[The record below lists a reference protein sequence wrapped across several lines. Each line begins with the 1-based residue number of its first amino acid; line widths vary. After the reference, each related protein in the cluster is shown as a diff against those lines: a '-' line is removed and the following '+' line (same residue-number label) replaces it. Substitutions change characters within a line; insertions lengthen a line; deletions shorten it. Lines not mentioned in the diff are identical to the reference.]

1 LKRDITDDETD
12 KIESKINSLPYIESV
27 VYKSKMEL
35 SKEMMDSSEVFSSVM
50 KEWDEGSTPIQA
62 TFQVKVKDINEIK
75 YVADE
80 IAKMDGVDIV
90 KYGEGMVEQLVSLF
104 DMVRKISI
112 GMVILSI
119 IIIGMLIP
127 AGFSTNDDQVVITYG
142 ETTQHNANYKTTVD
156 TFFKNQAGID
166 LNGVSTKVITADE
179 VNKISS
185 TITGK
190 YYNSEQIFSSALV
203 DLNDNDNLE
212 VSVDKSTIT
221 TITGD
226 MYLSA
231 LKSAGITSGHVYV
244 TSPVT
249 ATGES
254 ALAGIMNSY
263 EVATDVEIPDTVKEA
278 ANNEIYTQAEI
289 VKTSNVSADDLSKL
303 VDDVKE
309 TVQEENVT
317 DHQTIVNI
325 INNYTVNYNV
335 NITDSDIENL
345 ADSIEQIQ
353 NVQGDIN
360 NYQTEVSDV
369 LNSTD
374 NESVTGFIDGL
385 FN

>member
-1 LKRDITDDETD
+1 
-12 KIESKINSLPYIESV
+12 
-27 VYKSKMEL
+27 
-35 SKEMMDSSEVFSSVM
+35 
-50 KEWDEGSTPIQA
+50 
-62 TFQVKVKDINEIK
+62 
-75 YVADE
+75 
-80 IAKMDGVDIV
+80 
-90 KYGEGMVEQLVSLF
+90 
-104 DMVRKISI
+104 
-112 GMVILSI
+112 MVILSI

-142 ETTQHNANYKTTVD
+142 ETTQHNANYKSTVD

-360 NYQTEVSDV
+360 NYQSEVSDV

>member
-1 LKRDITDDETD
+1 
-12 KIESKINSLPYIESV
+12 
-27 VYKSKMEL
+27 M
-35 SKEMMDSSEVFSSVM
+35 
-50 KEWDEGSTPIQA
+50 
-62 TFQVKVKDINEIK
+62 
-75 YVADE
+75 
-80 IAKMDGVDIV
+80 
-90 KYGEGMVEQLVSLF
+90 
-104 DMVRKISI
+104 RKIGI
-112 GMVILSI
+112 GMIILSI

-127 AGFSTNDDQVVITYG
+127 AGFSANDNQVVITYG
-142 ETTQHNANYKTTVD
+142 ETTHHNANYKNIVD
-156 TFFKNQAGID
+156 TFFVNQANVD
-166 LNGVSTKVITADE
+166 LNAVESKIITADE

-231 LKSAGITSGHVYV
+231 LKSVGITSGHVYV

-289 VKTSNVSADDLSKL
+289 VENSNVSADDLSKL

-325 INNYTVNYNV
+325 INNYTITYNI

-360 NYQTEVSDV
+360 NYQAEVSDV
-369 LNSTD
+369 LNNTD
-374 NESVTGFIDGL
+374 TDSISGFLDGL
-385 FN
+385 FK

>member
-1 LKRDITDDETD
+1 
-12 KIESKINSLPYIESV
+12 
-27 VYKSKMEL
+27 M
-35 SKEMMDSSEVFSSVM
+35 
-50 KEWDEGSTPIQA
+50 
-62 TFQVKVKDINEIK
+62 
-75 YVADE
+75 
-80 IAKMDGVDIV
+80 
-90 KYGEGMVEQLVSLF
+90 
-104 DMVRKISI
+104 RKISI

-142 ETTQHNANYKTTVD
+142 ETTQHNANYKSTVD

-360 NYQTEVSDV
+360 NYQSEVSDV